1 MEKRLKKVQRGASVG
16 FVLLKILRILLIIAA
31 VAMIAGLVFLAVV
44 NENDLPLDAVKDG
57 KLIIDMQDLDLS
69 QVGLDKVPNIGGLI
83 QDNVLTLDLRD
94 AKLALL
100 LLVGAGVL
108 ALVGLYILLLVG
120 GNLFK
125 HMKNEDTPF
134 TSGNIRR
141 LRLLGSLYIVFWV
154 CGLAMSYFVGS
165 EFIRRLALPSDK
177 VSLSLNLSSLLVAL
191 LFFFAARIFSFGKA
205 QGEAL
210 AAQPV
215 AGFVPEPEPAP
226 VEPAPVAVPAPAPE
240 PVVEPAAEKK
250 PKRTP
255 IGVLFLCNAVL
266 LEPPDGPLHGLPSL
280 AADDAPLL
288 PHETQD
294 FPIGFHGAGLVALD
308 LPDVGDAHGAIGELG
323 GRLERQTLLVQ
334 IDGPVILLPLGVDI
348 PQNQGQAP
356 IVLQGLQLF

>member
-1 MEKRLKKVQRGASVG
+1 MEKRLKKVQRGAFVG
-16 FVLLKILRILLIIAA
+16 FVLLKILRILLIIVA

-108 ALVGLYILLLVG
+108 VLVGLYILLLVG

-125 HMKNEDTPF
+125 HMKKEDTPF

-177 VSLSLNLSSLLVAL
+177 VSISLNLSSLLVAL

-215 AGFVPEPEPAP
+215 AAFVPEPEPAP

-240 PVVEPAAEKK
+240 PVVEPAAE
-250 PKRTP
+250 P
-255 IGVLFLCNAVL
+255 IVEPLEEPVVEAEAPTE
-266 LEPPDGPLHGLPSL
+266 EPPIVP
-280 AADDAPLL
+280 
-288 PHETQD
+288 QD
-294 FPIGFHGAGLVALD
+294 
-308 LPDVGDAHGAIGELG
+308 
-323 GRLERQTLLVQ
+323 
-334 IDGPVILLPLGVDI
+334 
-348 PQNQGQAP
+348 
-356 IVLQGLQLF
+356 